1 MKKIIQIV
9 LAVSIIMVTLI
20 TFNDVQADS
29 GNDHLISSSKSV
41 KKYAYVKHS
50 GNIYDVD
57 NEDVLTKSGIKTKS
71 YGSVRLKVTK
81 KATAIISGH
90 TRKVYYVSNG
100 SIAGWVRKTNLT
112 FVKKGDVNGAQIIA
126 YAKKFKGTP
135 YVWGGT
141 TPNGFDCSGF
151 TQYVYR
157 KVTGKNIG
165 RTAANQALSRGAK
178 QIAVAKAKPGDLLIW
193 GNGSSAYH
201 VGISTGYH
209 KWINAFKPGR
219 RLGNASYATF
229 SNHPSYAVHINLDKL
244 TNY

>member
-1 MKKIIQIV
+1 MFI
-9 LAVSIIMVTLI
+9 ASFT
-20 TFNDVQADS
+20 TFNSIHADS
-29 GNDHLISSSKSV
+29 TNDHLITHSKV
-41 KKYAYVKHS
+41 VTKYAYVKHS
-50 GNIYDVD
+50 GNIYKATS
-57 NEDVLTKSGIKTKS
+57 EGVLTKSGLKTKS
-71 YGSVRLKVTK
+71 YGTDQLKITK
-81 KATAIISGH
+81 QAQAIISGH
-90 TRKVYYVSNG
+90 RRKVFYVSAGNVT
-100 SIAGWVRKTNLT
+100 GWVRKTNLT
-112 FVKKGDVNGAQIIA
+112 LVKKGDVNGAAIIT

-165 RTAANQALSRGAK
+165 RTSGNQATVTGAK
-178 QIAVAKAKPGDLLIW
+178 KISVAKAKPGDLLIW

-219 RLGNASYATF
+219 RLGTASYATF
-229 SNHPSYAVHINLDKL
+229 NNHPSYAIHVNLDKL